1 MACLF
6 ISITL
11 TYSFCQYHLDL
22 TKKRMFLVLKNSLV
36 PMTLTCRM
44 YFQKYLKDL
53 GKDSNSNILCTYRS
67 LVPSET
73 TLRRF
78 FFLSFKMFVLDI
90 FGFCDKRLIEI
101 FCLVHLQWNENRSA
115 CPNLEGF
122 LRSFLSFP
130 SKWLITQIKL
140 LGGSL
145 SLSALAR
152 ELGVCACWKKA
163 SLIYVE

>member
-1 MACLF
+1 
-6 ISITL
+6 
-11 TYSFCQYHLDL
+11 
-22 TKKRMFLVLKNSLV
+22 MFLVLKNSQV
-36 PMTLTCRM
+36 PVTLTCRM

-53 GKDSNSNILCTYRS
+53 EKDSNSNILCIYRS

-90 FGFCDKRLIEI
+90 FGFCDKRLIET
-101 FCLVHLQWNENRSA
+101 FCVVLHLQWNENLSA
-115 CPNLEGF
+115 CPKLEGF
-122 LRSFLSFP
+122 LRCFLSFP